1 MTSHWPE
8 GLREERGLGSR
19 SCRHRAGGS
28 QLTSLLALNGKVFLE
43 GVLSSISKAT
53 MVPKYVLQPVV
64 PPPLKPPNLVAP
76 LTLSRDITEKYREKE
91 RVKLRLLSSKI
102 NF

>member
-1 MTSHWPE
+1 MAQDPVGTA
-8 GLREERGLGSR
+8 
-19 SCRHRAGGS
+19 AGGS

-43 GVLSSISKAT
+43 GALSSISKAT
-53 MVPKYVLQPVV
+53 MVPKYILQPVV

-91 RVKLRLLSSKI
+91 S
-102 NF
+102 NCGF